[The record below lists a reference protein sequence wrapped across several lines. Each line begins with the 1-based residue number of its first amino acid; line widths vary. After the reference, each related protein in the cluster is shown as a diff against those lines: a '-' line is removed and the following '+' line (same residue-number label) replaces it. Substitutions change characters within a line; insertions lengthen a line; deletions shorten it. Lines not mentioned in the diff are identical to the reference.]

1 MWAADVSHYR
11 LSMSSPYIG
20 VSARFGPLGCTN
32 DTCIDASVTD
42 AITISLITRQFND
55 KWL

>member
-42 AITISLITRQFND
+42 AITISLITRRFND